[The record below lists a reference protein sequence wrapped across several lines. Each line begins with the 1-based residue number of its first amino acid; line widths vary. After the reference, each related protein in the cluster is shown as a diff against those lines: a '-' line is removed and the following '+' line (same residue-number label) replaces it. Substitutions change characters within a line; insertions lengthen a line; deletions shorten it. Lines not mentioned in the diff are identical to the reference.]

1 MMFAVS
7 DAENPILWILGGILV
22 WMLFMMTFRTRDFLD
37 LMKADEE
44 RKKRRAEERNQQ
56 LGLGLSFLRWWFGNK

>member
-1 MMFAVS
+1 MLFATS
-7 DAENPILWILGGILV
+7 DAGNWFVWLLLGILA

-44 RKKRRAEERNQQ
+44 RKRRIAERQDRH
-56 LGLGLSFLRWWFGNK
+56 LGLGLRFIRWWFGK